1 MEQRRKGYLKTLF
14 DFSFSEFLTTKIVRI
29 LYIIYI
35 IIIIL
40 AAIIGT
46 IFSIIKFFE
55 KATVYGILSLLF
67 TPIIAILLTILF
79 ISIGRIYAEMIIVIF
94 RIAEFTRDIYLTLGG
109 KEVSP
114 LKGEVASNY
123 KFCTQC
129 GAKNE
134 AGNEFCKE
142 CGSRLS

>member
-35 IIIIL
+35 IVIIL
-40 AAIIGT
+40 AAISGT
-46 IFSIIKFFE
+46 IFSIILSFKR
-55 KATVYGILSLLF
+55 AIGYGILSLIF
-67 TPIIAILLTILF
+67 TPVIAILLTILF
-79 ISIGRIYAEMIIVIF
+79 ISIGRINAEMIIVIF

-114 LKGEVASNY
+114 LKGEIVFNY

-134 AGNEFCKE
+134 VGNEFCKE